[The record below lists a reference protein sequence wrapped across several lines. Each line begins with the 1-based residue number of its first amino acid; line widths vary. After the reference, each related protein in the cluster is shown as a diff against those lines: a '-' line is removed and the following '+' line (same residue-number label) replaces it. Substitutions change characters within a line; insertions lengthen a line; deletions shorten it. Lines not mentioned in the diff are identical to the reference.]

1 MISIL
6 IFLWREKKNKI
17 NQCQYYAGVEL
28 VRILLETFLSEEQIK
43 QIIMVTLNPA
53 LYKPPTGADDPLL
66 VAYNKKLDMIGLPKD
81 AKEGKAEGLQLARQ
95 YPPQNFKNQHL
106 CILRTLKGVQLN
118 EMVLIDDKAEN
129 VSEAL
134 DLGAYGV
141 FVPGKKALAWVDLT
155 IFLSPDKSPEAMATR
170 RAVLGAEDGESS

>member
-1 MISIL
+1 
-6 IFLWREKKNKI
+6 
-17 NQCQYYAGVEL
+17 
-28 VRILLETFLSEEQIK
+28 
-43 QIIMVTLNPA
+43 MVTLNPA
-53 LYKPPTGADDPLL
+53 LYKPPTGSDDPLL
-66 VAYNKKLDMIGLPKD
+66 ISYHKKLDIIGLPK

-106 CILRTLKGVQLN
+106 CILRALKGVQLN

-141 FVPGKKALAWVDLT
+141 FVPGKQALAWIDLT
-155 IFLSPDKSPEAMATR
+155 KIISPEKTPEAMATR
-170 RAVLGAEDGESS
+170 RSILGVSESS